1 MVEESI
7 AGEILG
13 CAQPKRRREVT
24 MLMPLWRD
32 LRLHE
37 SVLAAAEDFREI
49 AHVSRDLRQLIRLR
63 FVVVY
68 DFL

>member
-1 MVEESI
+1 
-7 AGEILG
+7 
-13 CAQPKRRREVT
+13 
-24 MLMPLWRD
+24 MLMPLWHD